1 MASRPPGEGPS
12 ERLADGNS
20 ILGELLIGPGR
31 AEGMG
36 RLTLMCYGNS
46 RQRSHA
52 SRGFAEL
59 KARKEKRGQ
68 RAAVY

>member
-1 MASRPPGEGPS
+1 MASRPPGKGPS

-20 ILGELLIGPGR
+20 VFGELLIGAGR

-36 RLTLMCYGNS
+36 RLTLMCNGNS
-46 RQRSHA
+46 RQRSHT
-52 SRGFAEL
+52 SRGFGEL

-68 RAAVY
+68 RATVY